1 MANYN
6 ILRDAKVYLVDGG
19 SNATTAANYPTSGLV
34 HRFRLDNATTGI
46 SDDVDSSTA
55 AAVTNGT
62 VTFSSTNLFPG
73 FDGSFA
79 STNTNGIRVMTAA
92 EANAWEDENSK
103 FTLSLWFQSTTTS
116 GSNQA
121 RIISRDLSES
131 FGFRLN
137 QSVSSGSQVIQI
149 YGEPDF
155 GGMGTVGNEI
165 ETNRWYNLVMTW
177 DGTNVQGYINGV
189 SAGNARAYTRSAT
202 AGGISVGQNIE
213 ADVVQGSPGLEG
225 LISNLQLFN
234 RVLTD
239 AEIPA
244 IYNHTTEVNTTT
256 LEVTPDLSFGQTF
269 TDRTTEVKT
278 LHSQDFFEK
287 SNIKKANP
295 ANFDFTIP
303 VFKENDIAV
312 VHDRLINC
320 GTFDLYISTK
330 QDVFKLQ
337 KAVITN
343 GTYGIE
349 RSTPLTLAVSGQASK
364 LSKVGENSSY
374 TVPGT
379 VQSSTANR
387 TYLMTTEVTNTL
399 NSVDIST
406 ETVSIN
412 AELQNEIRWT
422 PYTTV
427 QGGIAATSRANAEYP
442 ENFTIGKKTFAGSIV
457 RYLCDTNNSLV
468 NDFDETATLRIKA
481 GQTIGGSF
489 FGFDFNMPACSFTN
503 RSTVS
508 DLFTQSYDWKL
519 TDNSQALSTTITYN
533 NI

>member
-19 SNATTAANYPTSGLV
+19 SSATTAANYPTSGLV

-55 AAVTNGT
+55 AAVTKNS
-62 VTFSSTNLFPG
+62 VSFSTTNLFPG
-73 FDGSFA
+73 FKGSFL
-79 STNTNGIRVMTAA
+79 SEYTNGIRLMTAA
-92 EANAWEDENSK
+92 EANAWEDENSA
-103 FTLSLWFQSTTTS
+103 FTVSFWFQSTAGGS
-116 GSNQA
+116 GQGNVN
-121 RIISRDLSES
+121 RIISRDLSEG
-131 FGFRLN
+131 FGVTLD
-137 QSVSSGSQVIQI
+137 QTASSGSQTLKLH
-149 YGEPDF
+149 GEPSS
-155 GGMGTVGNEI
+155 
-165 ETNRWYNLVMTW
+165 TNITTTLTTNTW
-177 DGTNVQGYINGV
+177 HHLAITWNGTNVQGYLNG
-189 SAGNARAYTRSAT
+189 SASGNAIGYTRTNT
-202 AGGISVGQNIE
+202 AGGLSIGQNIE
-213 ADVVQGSPGLEG
+213 VDTLQASPGLRG

-234 RVLTD
+234 RVLTA
-239 AEIPA
+239 AEILA
-244 IYNHTTEVNTTT
+244 IYDHTTGANTTT
-256 LEVTPDLSFGQTF
+256 LEVSPELSFGQTF
-269 TDRTTEVKT
+269 TDSTTSVKT

-295 ANFDFTIP
+295 ANFEFTIP

-343 GTYGIE
+343 GTYEIE

-364 LSKVGENSSY
+364 LSKVGENNSY

-387 TYLMTTEVTNTL
+387 TYLRTTEITNTL
-399 NSVDIST
+399 NSVDISS
-406 ETVSIN
+406 ETISIN
-412 AELQNEIRWT
+412 AELQNDIQWT

-427 QGGIAATSRANAEYP
+427 QGGISATSRSNAEFP
-442 ENFTIGKKTFAGSIV
+442 ENFTIGKKTFSGTIA

-468 NDFDETATLRIKA
+468 NNFDETATLRIKA

-503 RSTVS
+503 RSAVS
-508 DLFTQSYDWKL
+508 EIFTQSYDWKL
-519 TDNSQALSTTITYN
+519 TDNSQALNSTITYN

>member
-1 MANYN
+1 MAIYN
-6 ILRDAKVYLVDGG
+6 FLREAEVYLQPTFNVASGLAVSETHAATAEIDGADGTAFGGAERGQKVFMAGEVVLPSSFSNDIECLFEHGG
-19 SNATTAANYPTSGLV
+19 SGQGTWIGITTDSGV
-34 HRFRLDNATTGI
+34 ENFHFRTGNGTTG
-46 SDDVDSSTA
+46 VNQQ
-55 AAVTNGT
+55 V
-62 VTFSSTNLFPG
+62 
-73 FDGSFA
+73 
-79 STNTNGIRVMTAA
+79 
-92 EANAWEDENSK
+92 
-103 FTLSLWFQSTTTS
+103 QSTT
-116 GSNQA
+116 
-121 RIISRDLSES
+121 RIYKKIPISEIPEFDGQQHTVAWEIDPPNETAKFWIDNRLILSETIS
-131 FGFRLN
+131 ALDSWSGGDDGGWLKGYDSIAGFGT
-137 QSVSSGSQVIQI
+137 
-149 YGEPDF
+149 GE
-155 GGMGTVGNEI
+155 
-165 ETNRWYNLVMTW
+165 
-177 DGTNVQGYINGV
+177 
-189 SAGNARAYTRSAT
+189 SAT
-202 AGGISVGQNIE
+202 PYKTQWSGAAGSALRVYTNQNRTY
-213 ADVVQGSPGLEG
+213 
-225 LISNLQLFN
+225 SNEM
-234 RVLTD
+234 VK
-239 AEIPA
+239 
-244 IYNHTTEVNTTT
+244 
-256 LEVTPDLSFGQTF
+256 LEVSPDLSFGQTF

-295 ANFDFTIP
+295 ANFQFTIP
-303 VFKENDIAV
+303 VFKEDDIAV
-312 VHDRLINC
+312 VHSRLLDC
-320 GTFDLYISTK
+320 ATFDLYISTQ

-343 GTYGIE
+343 GTYEIE

-364 LSKVGENSSY
+364 LSKLGSRSSL
-374 TVPGT
+374 TSLFSI

-412 AELQNEIRWT
+412 AELQNEIQWT
-422 PYTTV
+422 PHTTV

-508 DLFTQSYDWKL
+508 DIFTQSYDWKL